1 MGRRDRLELMK
12 TVVEITPENIHKL
25 LERYRCMFFYGNVMN
40 RPEFKE
46 MLDEDQ
52 RKAVEKVMAWAGDAH
67 MELFTLGL
75 KMKRGEKE

>member
-1 MGRRDRLELMK
+1 MELMK

-52 RKAVEKVMAWAGDAH
+52 RKAVEKMMAWAGDAH

-75 KMKRGEKE
+75 KMKMGEEK

>member
-1 MGRRDRLELMK
+1 MELMK

-25 LERYRCMFFYGNVMN
+25 LERYRRMFFYGNVMN

-52 RKAVEKVMAWAGDAH
+52 RKAVEKMMAWAGDAH

-75 KMKRGEKE
+75 KMKMGEEK

>member
-1 MGRRDRLELMK
+1 VELMK

-52 RKAVEKVMAWAGDAH
+52 RKAVEKMMAWAGDAH

-75 KMKRGEKE
+75 KMKMGEEK

>member
-1 MGRRDRLELMK
+1 MK

-52 RKAVEKVMAWAGDAH
+52 RKAVEKMMAWAGDAH

-75 KMKRGEKE
+75 KMKMGEKE

>member
-1 MGRRDRLELMK
+1 MELMK

-52 RKAVEKVMAWAGDAH
+52 RKAVEKMMAWAGDAH

-75 KMKRGEKE
+75 KMKMGEKE

>member
-1 MGRRDRLELMK
+1 MELMK
-12 TVVEITPENIHKL
+12 TVVDITPENIHKL

-52 RKAVEKVMAWAGDAH
+52 RKAVEKMMAWAGDAH

-75 KMKRGEKE
+75 KMKMGEEK

>member
-25 LERYRCMFFYGNVMN
+25 LERYRRMFFYGNVMN

-52 RKAVEKVMAWAGDAH
+52 RKAFERMTDWAADAQQ
-67 MELFTLGL
+67 ELFTLGL
-75 KMKRGEKE
+75 KMKMGEKE

>member
-1 MGRRDRLELMK
+1 MK

>member
-1 MGRRDRLELMK
+1 MK

-52 RKAVEKVMAWAGDAH
+52 RKAVEKMMAWAGDAH